1 MNKEYSLVH
10 DKISSVLVRL
20 ALPMVMANFSQ
31 IAFGLIDMMWIGRLG
46 SGSVSAVGTAS
57 FYINLASALATLIT
71 VGTGVKYAQSVGADA
86 WDAMQRYFS
95 GSVVLSFL
103 LGALYFAV
111 VYSMAYPLIR
121 FYGMRDLAVVSL
133 SAEYLRASMWGI
145 LFLIGSLA
153 FTSLLT
159 SKGRTQAVFKANVS
173 GLVLNTILDPVLI
186 FALNLGV
193 VGAAW
198 ASNVARLLTF
208 GLLVYALRD
217 EFRGFSW
224 KVHFSEMFEIT
235 KLGVPVAAQRVLFT
249 LISMYMARIVVL
261 YGTQALAAQKIGL
274 QIESLTYVTIGG
286 LQGALVAFV
295 GQNFGSREYGRIKK
309 GFLISIKFAVGFSLI
324 TSLIFIL
331 FPGPLM
337 HLFIDEMDVI
347 AMGVGYMRAI
357 GVSQVFMCLEYV
369 SVGTFNGMSKTYIP
383 PLVSIVFTALRIP
396 LALWLVQYFGLVGVW
411 YSISLS
417 SILKGSVLYV
427 WMRII
432 LSKGEFSSESYV

>member
-10 DKISSVLVRL
+10 DKISKVLVSL

-46 SGSVSAVGTAS
+46 SGSVTSVGTAS

-71 VGTGVKYAQSVGADA
+71 VGSGVKYAQSVGANSKDE
-86 WDAMQRYFS
+86 MHKYFS
-95 GSVVLSFL
+95 GSVVLTVVLS
-103 LGALYFAV
+103 ALYFGV
-111 VYSMAYPLIR
+111 VYSMAVPLIK
-121 FYGMRDLAVVSL
+121 FYGMKDIAVVSL

-145 LFLIGSLA
+145 LFLFGSLT

-173 GLVLNTILDPVLI
+173 GLVLNTILDPIMI
-186 FALNLGV
+186 FSLNMGV
-193 VGAAW
+193 IGAAW
-198 ASNVARLLTF
+198 ASNIARMLTF
-208 GLLVYALRD
+208 VLLVYALRD
-217 EFRGFSW
+217 EFREFSM
-224 KVHFSEMFEIT
+224 KLHISEMFVIT
-235 KLGVPVAAQRVLFT
+235 KLGVPVATQRVLFT
-249 LISMYMARIVVL
+249 LISMYMARIVAL
-261 YGTQALAAQKIGL
+261 YGTEALAAQKIGL

-295 GQNFGSREYGRIKK
+295 GQNFGSREFGRIKR
-309 GFLISIKFAVGFSLI
+309 GFRIAINFAVGFSLI
-324 TSLIFIL
+324 TSFVFIVFPRPLMSIFIK
-331 FPGPLM
+331 
-337 HLFIDEMDVI
+337 EVDVI
-347 AMGVGYMRAI
+347 TMGVGYMRAI
-357 GVSQVFMCLEYV
+357 GFSQVFMCLEYI

-383 PLVSIVFTALRIP
+383 PLVSIFFTALRIP
-396 LALWLVQYFGLVGVW
+396 MALVFVQYFGLVGVW

-427 WMRII
+427 SMRII